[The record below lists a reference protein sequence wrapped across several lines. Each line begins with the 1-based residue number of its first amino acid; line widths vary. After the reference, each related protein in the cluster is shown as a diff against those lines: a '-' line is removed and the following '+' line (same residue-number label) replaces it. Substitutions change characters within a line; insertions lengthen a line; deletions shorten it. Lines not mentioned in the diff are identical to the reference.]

1 MLMYAL
7 YIVMEGRYDFNESDM
22 LTIRRW
28 WCMLLLTNYP
38 LKSDTERKE
47 LRKKR
52 RVERAEVMETPLPV
66 DYLTKMPPDILWR
79 ILMGVVIDDGDVAF
93 WRLSMTCKVFRD
105 VVSKPKFRQEAHF
118 VWLDSV
124 VNWSAFSRQYKQ
136 EFRVPYSLTL
146 CLHCD
151 ALYKDCPPGYV
162 GDGRRGVLRGFY
174 SDKEVEG
181 YCSVDCFFNDG
192 GEFQAE

>member
-1 MLMYAL
+1 MTL
-7 YIVMEGRYDFNESDM
+7 YYVNAF
-22 LTIRRW
+22 
-28 WCMLLLTNYP
+28 
-38 LKSDTERKE
+38 
-47 LRKKR
+47 
-52 RVERAEVMETPLPV
+52 
-66 DYLTKMPPDILWR
+66 KMIQYCLFCIL
-79 ILMGVVIDDGDVAF
+79 
-93 WRLSMTCKVFRD
+93 
-105 VVSKPKFRQEAHF
+105 SK
-118 VWLDSV
+118 LGV

-174 SDKEVEG
+174 SHKEVEG